1 MIRQPSSCSADGYR
15 PGGVYAPESLA
26 AFSAMPLNSPAVQAR
41 TVSILESEP
50 LAAAAM
56 PIATAPTTFTAMSV
70 TAKHEGIQYEMK
82 ALRDG
87 EWEWSFEPLHG
98 PRRIGKVLG
107 EAEEAMANVRRAI
120 EVSMLC
126 NEI

>member
-56 PIATAPTTFTAMSV
+56 PIATAPTTFTA
-70 TAKHEGIQYEMK
+70 HE
-82 ALRDG
+82 RDR
-87 EWEWSFEPLHG
+87 EA
-98 PRRIGKVLG
+98 RRHPIRDEGV
-107 EAEEAMANVRRAI
+107 ERRRMGM
-120 EVSMLC
+120 VF
-126 NEI
+126 